1 MTDPGSPL
9 QGLSER
15 IPSVAA
21 VTSPTISPAP
31 TGPAAWLRAWSGRHT
46 VASSVLAPVLFL
58 AYRSAAGPTV
68 AGDPAWTV
76 LLALTA
82 LVGAGAL
89 ATYLPQKRG
98 AVRAMGSPC
107 ATLAGAHVCRH
118 RRRHVLQVLLPL
130 GGGDGDRLR
139 VGCRLRLARGGP
151 AGPAGRQCDG
161 RERGQARTQAQEGWR
176 ADKRSVVHE
185 EFLFA

>member
-46 VASSVLAPVLFL
+46 LTSFVLAPVLFL

-89 ATYLPQKRG
+89 ATYLPQPRD

-107 ATLAGAHVCRH
+107 ATLAGAHVLLAALMLSTGPSVPMRG
-118 RRRHVLQVLLPL
+118 VLAF
-130 GGGDGDRLR
+130 GM
-139 VGCRLRLARGGP
+139 A
-151 AGPAGRQCDG
+151 
-161 RERGQARTQAQEGWR
+161 
-176 ADKRSVVHE
+176 
-185 EFLFA
+185 LFALIQRLSGSAACATR